1 MTDQDFL
8 KLLTAVVKVV
18 KPFHAEAIEVTDMDI
33 KLSETNIDSLDN
45 LMIGIYMTDVFGID
59 EETAK
64 ALKPETPREMLAFLL
79 QHATV
84 QVTDVDGVIRGLK

>member
-1 MTDQDFL
+1 MKEQDFL

-18 KPFHAEAIEVTDMDI
+18 KPFHAEAIEITDMDI

-45 LMIGIYMTDVFGID
+45 LMIGIYMTDIYGIN
-59 EETAK
+59 EEAAK
-64 ALKPETPREMLAFLL
+64 AMKPETPREMLEFLL

-84 QVTDVDGVIRGLK
+84 QVTDVDEVIRGLK

>member
-18 KPFHAEAIEVTDMDI
+18 KPFHAEAIEITDMDI

-64 ALKPETPREMLAFLL
+64 TMKPETPREMLAFLL

-84 QVTDVDGVIRGLK
+84 QVTDVDEVIRGLK

>member
-84 QVTDVDGVIRGLK
+84 QVTDVGGVIRGLK

>member
-84 QVTDVDGVIRGLK
+84 QVTDVDEVIRGLK

>member
-33 KLSETNIDSLDN
+33 RLSETNIDSLDN

-59 EETAK
+59 EEIAK
-64 ALKPETPREMLAFLL
+64 TMKPATPREMLEFLM

-84 QVTDVDGVIRGLK
+84 QVTDVDEVIRGLK